1 MDVQKVIS
9 VTAGILF
16 LIAFAPY
23 TYSIVKGRT
32 KPAKASWIIWASLD
46 TITFAGM
53 AAKSSLNGQIVG
65 AVAGAWVIVA
75 LALRYGVPGW
85 TRLDKFCLGGAVLGV
100 VLWAIFNSP
109 VMGLVISLSVVFLG
123 SFPTFFSAY
132 HDPSRENKVVWTIF
146 WVSCVLAVI
155 AIPRLTF
162 QDAMQPITF
171 LIIESTM
178 MYLLYIQSRLRKVKQ
193 SPAV

>member
-65 AVAGAWVIVA
+65 AVAGA
-75 LALRYGVPGW
+75 
-85 TRLDKFCLGGAVLGV
+85 
-100 VLWAIFNSP
+100 
-109 VMGLVISLSVVFLG
+109 
-123 SFPTFFSAY
+123 
-132 HDPSRENKVVWTIF
+132 
-146 WVSCVLAVI
+146 
-155 AIPRLTF
+155 
-162 QDAMQPITF
+162 
-171 LIIESTM
+171 
-178 MYLLYIQSRLRKVKQ
+178 
-193 SPAV
+193 